1 LRFPP
6 CVISRSLPWPLAPRV
21 LSHSLHCN
29 ALPNKPVHVFW
40 RLCCVV
46 CLICRFCLDLGLI
59 FDGSSKVPDVPNFRN
74 FFMPFS
80 VALVLLDQTWFT
92 ETWQLVLHVMWQ
104 FTWCFLRHFWLNFRE
119 AQSITFSVDF
129 FSVFWGWDRPNNCKP
144 WNFNG
149 N

>member
-59 FDGSSKVPDVPNFRN
+59 FDGSSKVADVPNFRN

-104 FTWCFLRHFWLNFRE
+104 FIWCFLRHFFFLAEFQR
-119 AQSITFSVDF
+119 TSVNHF
-129 FSVFWGWDRPNNCKP
+129 FCRFFLSFLRLRPAKQL
-144 WNFNG
+144 
-149 N
+149 